1 MAKVCTL
8 DGLNLNDKSLFW
20 LMQGFSPGTAD
31 PTYDEFPSWNGSLT
45 VRNVKRVKV
54 VQLTLPIDVRT
65 TAGNDP
71 ALLAGIEAINAKIRA
86 ATFAAPK
93 TLVVGARS
101 FYVIDSAE
109 IEPPEDE
116 LWAAG
121 IARLVI
127 PLNRMP

>member
-8 DGLNLNDKSLFW
+8 DGLNLNDKSLYW
-20 LMQGFSPGTAD
+20 LMQGFSPGAAD

-45 VRNVKRVKV
+45 VRNARRAKV
-54 VQLTLPIDVRT
+54 VGLVLPIDVRAT
-65 TAGNDP
+65 PGNDD
-71 ALLAGIEAINAKIRA
+71 ALHAGIEAINAKIRT

-101 FYVIDSAE
+101 FSVIESAE
-109 IEPPEDE
+109 IEALEDE

-121 IARLVI
+121 IARLNI
-127 PLNRMP
+127 ALNRMP